1 VVRSYSGREFNR
13 DTAGAKRAAE
23 DGPVYVTDR
32 GRPSHVLL
40 SIEDYERLL
49 AGRRRPADA
58 RERDPAAPPSI
69 VELLG
74 SDPRVADIELPIER
88 SREPLPQV
96 DLAPFLD

>member
-1 VVRSYSGREFNR
+1 MVRFYSAREFNQ

-40 SIEDYERLL
+40 SMAAYDRLL
-49 AGRRRPADA
+49 RGRGPGDPHDGPPGP
-58 RERDPAAPPSI
+58 RDI
-69 VELLG
+69 VALLG

-88 SREPLPQV
+88 SRIPEPEI
-96 DLAPFLD
+96 DLDQFLD